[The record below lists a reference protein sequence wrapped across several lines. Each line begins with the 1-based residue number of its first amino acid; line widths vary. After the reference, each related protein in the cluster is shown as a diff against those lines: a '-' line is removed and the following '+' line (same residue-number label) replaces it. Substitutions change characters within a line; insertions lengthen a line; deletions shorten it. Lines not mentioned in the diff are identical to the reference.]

1 MDSCVQHSE
10 NWKKMEQVFE
20 SELRDAL
27 RLLKLNRE
35 KVPEEILQTRYRKKY
50 ARLKADIRNL
60 AEEYVKLHITC
71 GLLFKE
77 EDREVVTDTVN
88 QVIAGCGIGRA
99 LGKAAFQRQ
108 DMDEIRMLQRTQKNR
123 CGDKPGSGGFRKQ
136 GVRKE
141 NGQRKEIWDGG
152 KMTGKNLQ
160 QRLLAVREQIPA
172 LSKKNYNE
180 EVNYDFTKIDDII
193 NT

>member
-1 MDSCVQHSE
+1 MCSIVK

-108 DMDEIRMLQRTQKNR
+108 DMDEIRMLAEDAKKQVWRQTGQWR
-123 CGDKPGSGGFRKQ
+123 LPETGSQ
-136 GVRKE
+136 E
-141 NGQRKEIWDGG
+141 
-152 KMTGKNLQ
+152 
-160 QRLLAVREQIPA
+160 RERA
-172 LSKKNYNE
+172 EKKRFGME
-180 EVNYDFTKIDDII
+180 EK
-193 NT
+193 

>member
-1 MDSCVQHSE
+1 
-10 NWKKMEQVFE
+10 MEQEFE

-108 DMDEIRMLQRTQKNR
+108 DMDEIRMLAEDAKKQVWRQTGQWR
-123 CGDKPGSGGFRKQ
+123 LPETGSQ
-136 GVRKE
+136 E
-141 NGQRKEIWDGG
+141 
-152 KMTGKNLQ
+152 
-160 QRLLAVREQIPA
+160 RERA
-172 LSKKNYNE
+172 EKKRFGME
-180 EVNYDFTKIDDII
+180 EK
-193 NT
+193 